1 MASSDSG
8 ISDTDD
14 ITFDNSP
21 TISVENRINGYKVK
35 VIAVKDSKTMSCTF
49 IASPK
54 KSSCTLG
61 TLSDG
66 VWSVRSQQSLGDV
79 TLPKSTVLKITID
92 TVDPTVIS
100 FTTPVANGEKKV
112 GDEIKIVATV
122 GENIVPGGSITVTLD
137 TGVDVVLTQT
147 TATKM
152 EGIYVVKDG
161 DSTDGLTVDSF
172 VKTSVPTDIAGN
184 VMTTTKLPKGKK
196 NIGGLKDIVISGTSK
211 PSTPVEDDE
220 DDEPTVL
227 ECKTVATTKKPTA
240 PVLVGEKLSNG
251 IIFDPASPQLDSV
264 DKKELDRV
272 AKVMA
277 KRGGLVLISGFA
289 RNNGVDSA
297 EFLKNLSLA
306 RARNVSKYLV
316 AKGVR
321 VSVRYEGYGAVT
333 KEIGTSVQRKVD
345 LRWLDDAA
353 KIETEQKCS
362 AK

>member
-1 MASSDSG
+1 
-8 ISDTDD
+8 
-14 ITFDNSP
+14 
-21 TISVENRINGYKVK
+21 
-35 VIAVKDSKTMSCTF
+35 MSCTF

-79 TLPKSTVLKITID
+79 TLPKSTILKITID

-122 GENIVPGGSITVTLD
+122 GESIVPGGSITVTLD

-172 VKTSVPTDIAGN
+172 VKTSAPTDIAGN
-184 VMTTTKLPKGKK
+184 VMTTTLLPKGKK
-196 NIGGLKDIVISGTSK
+196 NIGGLKDIVISGKSK
-211 PSTPVEDDE
+211 PSTPDEPVE

-333 KEIGTSVQRKVD
+333 KEIGTSSQRKVD
-345 LRWLDDAA
+345 LRWIDDAA

-362 AK
+362 TK